1 MNKEGVI
8 HREREREREEYL
20 THTHTHTHTEE
31 YYTATQKDEI
41 IQFVATWMGLETI
54 ILSEASQTETHLC
67 GRPPSCVSRPWCS
80 RRGLTTRSWLG
91 LKERGVKI
99 KPRTERQGLEG
110 RVKRQPGPGEDG
122 TRGEVLLIT

>member
-1 MNKEGVI
+1 MENYSAIKKNQI
-8 HREREREREEYL
+8 MPSASTRM
-20 THTHTHTHTEE
+20 
-31 YYTATQKDEI
+31 D
-41 IQFVATWMGLETI
+41 LETI